1 MRELTDRGRRVDYT
15 PIAMT
20 LRQRIVAARARLTA
34 AGVDNNEAVLDTN
47 LLARKVLGWSRAEL
61 LMRQDDVPPDGF
73 EREFNALIERRAR
86 REPAAYICGTQEFWS
101 RDFEVTPEVL
111 IPRPET
117 ELIVEE
123 LLNLLPIDAP
133 ALPRRVADIGTGSG
147 CIAVSVAAERP
158 NVHVVATD
166 ISRPALEVARRNAA
180 AAGVAPRIEFLEC
193 AYLSGTTG
201 TFDFILANP
210 PYISE
215 DEYEELA
222 PEVREYEPQMAL
234 LAGEDGLR
242 DIRQIVD
249 VAAERLKPGG
259 TLFMEIGHTQGDAL
273 AELLKDFPS
282 LTLSRIST
290 DLQRIPRVAVIE
302 RKIAVV

>member
-1 MRELTDRGRRVDYT
+1 ML
-15 PIAMT
+15 
-20 LRQRIVAARARLTA
+20 LRQRIAAARARLTA
-34 AGVDNNEAVLDTN
+34 AGVDHNEAVLDTN

-61 LMRQDDVPPDGF
+61 LMRQDAEPPEGF
-73 EREFNALIERRAR
+73 EAEFHALIERRAR

-101 RDFEVTPEVL
+101 RQFEVNPDVL

-123 LLNLLPIDAP
+123 LLNLLPVDAP

-147 CIAVSVAAERP
+147 CLAISVAAERP
-158 NVHVVATD
+158 HLHVVATD
-166 ISRPALEVARRNAA
+166 ISRGALAVARRNADRI
-180 AAGVAPRIEFLEC
+180 GVAPRIEFLEC

-201 TFDFILANP
+201 PFDFILANP
-210 PYISE
+210 PYIS
-215 DEYEELA
+215 DGEYEELA
-222 PEVREYEPQMAL
+222 PEVREYEPPTAL
-234 LAGEDGLR
+234 QAGEDGLR

-259 TLFMEIGHTQGDAL
+259 TLFMEIGHTQGDAVGAL
-273 AELLKDFPS
+273 IGQFPS
-282 LTLSRIST
+282 LTLSRISA

-302 RKIAVV
+302 RKIAP